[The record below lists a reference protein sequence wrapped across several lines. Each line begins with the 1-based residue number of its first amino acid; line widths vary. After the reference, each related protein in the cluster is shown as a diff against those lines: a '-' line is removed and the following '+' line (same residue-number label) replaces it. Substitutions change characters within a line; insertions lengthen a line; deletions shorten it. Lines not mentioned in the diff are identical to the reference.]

1 MARAYSDD
9 LRERFCRA
17 LERGM
22 SARGAALQLE
32 VSASTGVKW
41 AQQWRATGNLSAKA
55 MGGRKPV
62 VLTDERDWLLA
73 RLERECDPTLAAL
86 VAVLREER
94 GIEVCRDTLWRF
106 LKRCGKSFKK
116 RHSSPKSRTG
126 QTSCVGA
133 PAGSGSSAG

>member
-1 MARAYSDD
+1 MGRAYSDD

-17 LERGM
+17 LDRGM
-22 SARGAALQLE
+22 SARAAARQLE

-41 AQQWRATGNLSAKA
+41 AQQWRLTGRLSAKP

-62 VLTDERDWLLA
+62 VLAGERDWLLA

-86 VAVLREER
+86 VVALREER

-116 RHSSPKSRTG
+116 RHSSPRSRIG
-126 QTSCVGA
+126 QTSPAVA

>member
-1 MARAYSDD
+1 
-9 LRERFCRA
+9 
-17 LERGM
+17 M
-22 SARGAALQLE
+22 SARAAARQLE

-41 AQQWRATGNLSAKA
+41 AQQWQATGDLSAKPV
-55 MGGRKPV
+55 GGRKPV
-62 VLTDERDWLLA
+62 LLMSERDWLLA

-86 VAVLREER
+86 VVALREER

-116 RHSSPKSRTG
+116 RHSSPKSRTV
-126 QTSCVGA
+126 QTSLGGA